1 MSDQEREVVE
11 REISRTLL
19 ERWDPLGVHEQPGE
33 HDEYAV
39 YAHELYSLL
48 ARGGSDTQV
57 GRRLHQ
63 IEHDNFGGPEQPTR
77 DLSGVLKELRTIER
91 RL

>member
-1 MSDQEREVVE
+1 MSDQERSAIE

-19 ERWDPLGVHEQPGE
+19 ERWDPLGVHDKPGVHE
-33 HDEYAV
+33 EYAG
-39 YAHELYSLL
+39 YAAELYSLL

-57 GRRLHQ
+57 GRRLNQ
-63 IEHDNFGGPEQPTR
+63 IEHESFGGPEHPTR
-77 DLSGVLKELRTIER
+77 DLSGVLRELRMIER

>member
-1 MSDQEREVVE
+1 MSDQERTAIE
-11 REISRTLL
+11 REIARALL
-19 ERWDPLGVHEQPGE
+19 ERWDPLGVHDKPGVHE
-33 HDEYAV
+33 EYAS

-63 IEHDNFGGPEQPTR
+63 IEHDNFGGPEHPTR
-77 DLSGVLKELRTIER
+77 DLSGVLRELRTIER